1 MRLADLPS
9 RSELASSRRV
19 LSFVRELVAY
29 RELIQTLVSR
39 DLKARYRGSSLGWL
53 WTLLNP
59 LMYMAIYTLV
69 FSVYLRV
76 QMDNF
81 AMFLLCGMVPWIWF
95 SSSLSMGASSI
106 VEGGDLLKK
115 VYFPPQVLPTVTVL
129 ANLFNFA
136 LTLPLLLGLLM
147 VFGVKLGWALVAL
160 PILIVAQF
168 AFTEGFAFIVAATS
182 VRYRDIPHILGHLLT
197 CWFFLSPI
205 IYPPAMVPEAVRP
218 LVTFNP
224 MTPFLTAYQ
233 SILFDGM
240 LPSVSALG
248 LTLALGAVMFGLG
261 ALVFERYRRVCV
273 EEI

>member
-1 MRLADLPS
+1 MLI
-9 RSELASSRRV
+9 
-19 LSFVRELVAY
+19 FVRELFAY
-29 RELIQTLVSR
+29 RELIQTLVAR

-69 FSVYLRV
+69 FSIYLRV
-76 QMDNF
+76 QMDNY
-81 AMFLLCGMVPWIWF
+81 AMFLLCGLVPWIWF
-95 SSSLSMGASSI
+95 SSSISMGASSI
-106 VEGGDLLKK
+106 VEGGGLLKK

-129 ANLFNFA
+129 VNLFNFV
-136 LTLPLLLGLLM
+136 LSLPLLLALL
-147 VFGVKLGWALVAL
+147 VAFGVRLGWALVVL
-160 PILIVAQF
+160 PIPVLAQL

-205 IYPPAMVPEAVRP
+205 IYQPALIPERARP
-218 LVTFNP
+218 FVALNP
-224 MTPFLTAYQ
+224 MTPFLTAYHD
-233 SILFDGM
+233 ILFDAR
-240 LPSVSALG
+240 LPSAPALG
-248 LTLALGAVMFGLG
+248 LTLALGVVMFWLG

>member
-1 MRLADLPS
+1 ML
-9 RSELASSRRV
+9 V
-19 LSFVRELVAY
+19 FVRELFAY

-76 QMDNF
+76 KMDNYP
-81 AMFLLCGMVPWIWF
+81 MFLLCGMVPWIWF
-95 SSSLSMGASSI
+95 SSSLSMGASAI
-106 VEGGDLLKK
+106 VEGGGLLKK

-129 ANLFNFA
+129 VNLFNFV
-136 LTLPLLLGLLM
+136 LTLPLLVILLL
-147 VFGVKLGWALVAL
+147 VFGIQPGWVLMAL
-160 PILIVAQF
+160 PIPIAAQF
-168 AFTEGFAFIVAATS
+168 AFTEGFAFIVSATS

-205 IYPPAMVPEAVRP
+205 IYPPALVPEAARP
-218 LVTFNP
+218 LVALNP
-224 MTPFLTAYQ
+224 MTPFLVSYQ
-233 SILFDGM
+233 DILFAAK
-240 LPSVSALG
+240 LPSLPALALTLG
-248 LTLALGAVMFGLG
+248 LGLAMFWIGV
-261 ALVFERYRRVCV
+261 LVFERYRRVCV